1 MIASLGVLKK
11 QQLLTNLFIVA
22 LYEVRFKRRIV
33 INGSNC
39 TPNMSRVLAVI
50 VIRLIPVDLRDEH
63 VAVGAVFVIERSGLI
78 WTASLH
84 PFGNQDRCF
93 MFIDVGHTKVP

>member
-1 MIASLGVLKK
+1 
-11 QQLLTNLFIVA
+11 
-22 LYEVRFKRRIV
+22 
-33 INGSNC
+33 
-39 TPNMSRVLAVI
+39 VI